1 MNGKKRVTIYV
12 VVGMREKKAR
22 WKKLSNQLYRS
33 THMASVDGYK
43 IMRFIALRSIEV
55 ECVGKL
61 VMGLKKGVP

>member
-1 MNGKKRVTIYV
+1 
-12 VVGMREKKAR
+12 
-22 WKKLSNQLYRS
+22 
-33 THMASVDGYK
+33 MASVDGYK